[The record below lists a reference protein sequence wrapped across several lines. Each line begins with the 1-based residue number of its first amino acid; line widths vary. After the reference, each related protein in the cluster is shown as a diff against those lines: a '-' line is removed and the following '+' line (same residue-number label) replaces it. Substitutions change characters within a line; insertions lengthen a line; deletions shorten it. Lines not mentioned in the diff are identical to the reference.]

1 MSKRW
6 GKALAALVNGVTAP
20 QHYWRRAHTRLR
32 LVERLIHHHPLA
44 TPHGTVVFVSSHAQ
58 ALMYPRYHATREP
71 ETIEWIEHFE
81 TPCTYW
87 DVGANVGEFALCAA
101 LRPGVAVLAF
111 EPSAASYAAL
121 CRNIEVNRC
130 SAKVEAFCLALSG
143 RTQLGSL
150 NLSDSEVGGAFN
162 SFESEEDCFGR
173 PLDIAFRQS
182 MIGFTI
188 DDFRRQFDVPPPNYL
203 KIDVDGTEEQILDGA
218 LATLSEP
225 ALRSVLIEI
234 EEADTPRNARIIE
247 RLTRAGFVQTGR
259 GAGQRGATNGIFVR
273 TPRPGATVAQ

>member
-32 LVERLIHHHPLA
+32 VVERLIHRHALE

-58 ALMYPRYHATREP
+58 ALMYPRYHAIREP
-71 ETIEWIEHFE
+71 ETIEWIERFE
-81 TPCTYW
+81 TPCRYW
-87 DVGANVGEFALCAA
+87 DVGANIGEFVLCAA
-101 LRPGVAVLAF
+101 MRPGVSVLAF

-130 SAKVEAFCLALSG
+130 SARVEAFCLALSG

-188 DDFRRQFDVPPPNYL
+188 DDFAGNSTCRR
-203 KIDVDGTEEQILDGA
+203 
-218 LATLSEP
+218 
-225 ALRSVLIEI
+225 
-234 EEADTPRNARIIE
+234 RI
-247 RLTRAGFVQTGR
+247 T
-259 GAGQRGATNGIFVR
+259 
-273 TPRPGATVAQ
+273 